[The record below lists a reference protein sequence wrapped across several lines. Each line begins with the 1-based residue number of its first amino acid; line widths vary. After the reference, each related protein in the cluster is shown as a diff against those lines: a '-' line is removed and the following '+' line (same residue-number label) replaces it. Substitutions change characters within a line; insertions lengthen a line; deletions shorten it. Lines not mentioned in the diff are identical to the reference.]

1 MKLLLAL
8 GGLCLLLISC
18 SSGAYG
24 RWGTLHVANRQ
35 LVDQQGKPVQLRGF
49 STYNIAGFDWLFGV
63 PQTKE
68 LSQVWHADVL
78 RIAMY
83 TDSNQAG
90 YVLDPGKGT
99 VNPSLKRLVER
110 VIANTEKAG
119 LYAILDWHILYDGD
133 PMTDVKEACAFFS
146 EMAKR
151 YRGDGHLLFEIC
163 NEPNGSQVT
172 WKGDIR
178 PYAVQVLAAIRA
190 VDPQRIVLVGTP
202 NWSTQPA
209 DVLED
214 PLPDSQVMYVFHV
227 YMDKGAELQAQAL
240 EALKKVPLIVT
251 EIGTTDSSGKGDIH
265 PNRFKAWMNFLNEHR
280 ISWCN
285 WSLSTVAEGSA
296 ALQSNYELNGPMKDH
311 LSPSGKLVFPY
322 LANPRN

>member
-1 MKLLLAL
+1 MKRLFVLSGLVLL
-8 GGLCLLLISC
+8 CISC
-18 SSGAYG
+18 SAGPYS
-24 RWGTLHVANRQ
+24 RWGTLHVEHRQ
-35 LVDQQGKPVQLRGF
+35 LVDQKGEPVQLRGF
-49 STYNIAGFDWLFGV
+49 STYNIAGFDWLFGL

-90 YVLDPGKGT
+90 YVLDPQKGT
-99 VNPSLKRLVER
+99 VNPSLKQLVEK

-119 LYAILDWHILYDGD
+119 MYAILDWHILYDGD
-133 PMTDVKEACAFFS
+133 PMTNLQAAKTFFT

-151 YRGDGHLLFEIC
+151 YRGDGHLMFEIC
-163 NEPNGSQVT
+163 NEPNGSKVT
-172 WKGDIR
+172 WEGDIR

-190 VDPQRIVLVGTP
+190 IDPQRLVLVGTP
-202 NWSTQPA
+202 NWSTEPA
-209 DVLED
+209 QVLAD
-214 PLPDSQVMYVFHV
+214 PLPDSQVLYVFHV

-265 PNRFKAWMNFLNEHR
+265 PQKFQEWMNFLNQHK

-296 ALQSNYELNGPMKDH
+296 ALQSTYELNGPMKDH
-311 LSPSGKLVFPY
+311 LSASGKLVLPF
-322 LANPRN
+322 LAEPRN